1 LHKLG
6 VETHVLARYVASVGR
21 VRKLNPLHVSPHIS
35 LPVTSFGRGETKT
48 VSGGIRTS
56 EP

>member
-1 LHKLG
+1 
-6 VETHVLARYVASVGR
+6 LARYVAAIGR
-21 VRKLNPLHVSPHIS
+21 ARKLNPLHVSPHIS